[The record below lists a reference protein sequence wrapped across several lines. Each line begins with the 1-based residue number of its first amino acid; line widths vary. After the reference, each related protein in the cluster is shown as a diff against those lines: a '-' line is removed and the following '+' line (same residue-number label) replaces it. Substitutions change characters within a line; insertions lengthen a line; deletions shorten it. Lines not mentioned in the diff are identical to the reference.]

1 MKNLHFAAWAVPVVA
16 VAVLSAAVLFQS
28 SPSEPDEDRTAG
40 LERRLREETARAE
53 ALEVELNELK
63 AAPEKVDP
71 LPAKVAPQAT
81 AKTGGGAKKKN
92 LKKKGSYGPKD
103 FKALA
108 KSQDLALVRKA
119 VDGFMASD
127 EARQHKLGVELIRI
141 HGLVDRLPAVVELL
155 SSKVA
160 WERGQAARTLG
171 ELGDPRAV
179 EPLESLYAGGSLQEK
194 RIAAQALQGLGRPEV
209 LQEFIATATAYILG
223 DPDGGLRVQGV
234 RQLGA
239 LRDGSTIPILTE
251 ALRDTNSAVR
261 SGAAR
266 ALGLI
271 GDRSALE
278 ALAALLDDPVAS
290 VRDAAERSQ
299 LWIEDPASR
308 QNLKDGY

>member
-1 MKNLHFAAWAVPVVA
+1 MKNLHLAAWAVPVVA
-16 VAVLSAAVLFQS
+16 IAILSAAVLFQS
-28 SPSEPDEDRTAG
+28 SPSEPDVDRTAG
-40 LERRLREETARAE
+40 LERRLLEETARAD
-53 ALEVELNELK
+53 ALETELNELK
-63 AAPEKVDP
+63 AAPERVDP

-81 AKTGGGAKKKN
+81 AKTGGAKKKN

-108 KSQDLALVRKA
+108 MSKDLALVRKA

-127 EARQHKLGVELIRI
+127 EPWQHKTGVELIRI
-141 HGLVDRLPAVVELL
+141 HGLVDRLPTVVELL

-160 WERGQAARTLG
+160 WERRQAARTLG

-179 EPLESLYAGGSLQEK
+179 EPLESLYADGSLLEK

-239 LRDGSTIPILTE
+239 LRDGSTIPVLTE
-251 ALRDTNSAVR
+251 ALKDTNSAVR
-261 SGAAR
+261 SGAAL
-266 ALGLI
+266 ALGRI
-271 GDRSALE
+271 GDPSALE